1 MYLKLLSEPG
11 WTKVLI
17 LMNSEQSLLE
27 ATHLLKDS
35 SNNLLI
41 LLLLYFTCGPHI
53 LLSSA
58 IISAVYQAINI
69 ILQMPL
75 LMEKVQY

>member
-17 LMNSEQSLLE
+17 LMNSEQRLLE

-53 LLSSA
+53 PLSST

-69 ILQMPL
+69 ISQMPL